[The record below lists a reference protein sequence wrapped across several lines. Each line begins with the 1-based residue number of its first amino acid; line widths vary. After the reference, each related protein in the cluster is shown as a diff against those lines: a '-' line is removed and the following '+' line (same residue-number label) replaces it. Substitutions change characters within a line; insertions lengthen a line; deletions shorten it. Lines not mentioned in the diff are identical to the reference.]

1 MHTFQPYLA
10 FKIVLELECHAS
22 GVGLGVVLLQQGH
35 PIAYFKEKLHDAF
48 VNYFTYEKYM
58 YASMRA
64 LQTWEH
70 CLVFEEFIIHSD
82 HDSVK
87 YLKGQHKLNKR
98 HVKWMEFLEKFSHVI
113 KYKKGKSNIV
123 AYALSRRHTWSSKFE
138 AQYLGFNHIP
148 KMHAQDYEFSFTYV
162 ACLERAQGG
171 FYLVERY
178 LFKEGKIYIPQGS

>member
-1 MHTFQPYLA
+1 LLTLVKHLWCLPQLSHYN
-10 FKIVLELECHAS
+10 KEL
-22 GVGLGVVLLQQGH
+22 
-35 PIAYFKEKLHDAF
+35 
-48 VNYFTYEKYM
+48 
-58 YASMRA
+58 YALMRA
-64 LQTWEH
+64 LQTREQY
-70 CLVFEEFIIHSD
+70 LVSKEFVINSD
-82 HDSVK
+82 DHKSLK
-87 YLKGQHKLNKR
+87 SLKGQHKLNKR

>member
-1 MHTFQPYLA
+1 LA

-87 YLKGQHKLNKR
+87 YLKGQHKLNKK
-98 HVKWMEFLEKFSHVI
+98 HPKLIELLDNFSYVI
-113 KYKKGKSNIV
+113 KYKRGKGNIMV
-123 AYALSRRHTWSSKFE
+123 DALSRRHTLFSKLG
-138 AQYLGFNHIP
+138 AQILGFDHI
-148 KMHAQDYEFSFTYV
+148 KEIYV
-162 ACLERAQGG
+162 FLNLC
-171 FYLVERY
+171 
-178 LFKEGKIYIPQGS
+178 